1 MARRVST
8 GWVYDCRSWVLTRS
22 KQRYG
27 LRLAPSRLRGRDADS
42 VPGVTV
48 IRPLCGLDNN
58 LYKTLES
65 SMRIDY
71 PKYEVIFAL
80 QDENDEAI
88 PIVKMLMKRY
98 PNVDASIVISE
109 LWRVG

>member
-1 MARRVST
+1 
-8 GWVYDCRSWVLTRS
+8 VLTRS

>member
-1 MARRVST
+1 MIAR
-8 GWVYDCRSWVLTRS
+8 GINYLALTLR

-27 LRLAPSRLRGRDADS
+27 HRLAPSRFRSLDADS

-58 LYKTLES
+58 VYKTLES
-65 SMRIDY
+65 VMRIDY

-80 QDENDEAI
+80 RTRTTRLS
-88 PIVKMLMKRY
+88 PWSK
-98 PNVDASIVISE
+98 
-109 LWRVG
+109 